1 MTILTNFKIYTP
13 EDKDRLELQESLN
26 VLFLKSQEGVDWYE
40 CQELFKNDKL
50 KIVFDKQSG
59 RISSVAK
66 DVSGLWPINACVAD
80 IEDDSISTLEG
91 FKGKIFDIRTGKIKD
106 RVVTRAELISDATS
120 KISSLQNEV
129 SQLMA
134 PLQAAKELDMMTDEE
149 AAYLKELQRYLV
161 YLSRVTSQEGYPTNI
176 EWPVLPTK

>member
-1 MTILTNFKIYTP
+1 MTILTNFKVYTP
-13 EDKDRLELQESLN
+13 QDKTRLELQETLN
-26 VLFLKSQEGVDWYE
+26 IVFLKSQEGVDWYE
-40 CQELFKNDKL
+40 CQSLFDNDKL

-59 RISSVAK
+59 RISSVGK
-66 DVSGLWPINACVAD
+66 DVSGLWPINACIAD
-80 IEDDSISTLEG
+80 IDDDSISTLDG
-91 FKGKIFDIRTGKIKD
+91 FKNKIFDIRTGKIKD
-106 RVVTRAELISDATS
+106 RVITRAELVADATNKAS
-120 KISSLQNEV
+120 ALQNEV